1 MKFSSAVAL
10 RTVSEIKNSFIPFIR
25 VEAEELKADAVA
37 LKDALTIRFSK
48 DPVVMDKVLRSYTDW
63 SMDAH
68 TTLCAEDA
76 ERIHRRCQWVT
87 DAFYSRCAS
96 LAQRWGL
103 PSLDTGRGPDGTELP
118 SVFIVPNDP
127 QAESWTYVDH
137 KELEATRSERI
148 LSENAEIIRL
158 GKRTAKGLGA
168 FLGLFGLATG
178 LVAMIYL
185 ASWLGSIAA
194 LFAFGFA
201 IELFV

>member
-25 VEAEELKADAVA
+25 FEAEELKADAVA

-48 DPVVMDKVLRSYTDW
+48 DPVVMDKVVYSYTDW

-103 PSLDTGRGPDGTELP
+103 SSLDTGRGPDGAEF
-118 SVFIVPNDP
+118 VVPN
-127 QAESWTYVDH
+127 AGGAGGTFVDH
-137 KELEATRSERI
+137 KKLEATRSERI

-194 LFAFGFA
+194 LFAFGFV

>member
-25 VEAEELKADAVA
+25 VEAEEFKADAVA

-103 PSLDTGRGPDGTELP
+103 PSLDTGRYANGA
-118 SVFIVPNDP
+118 SFVVPNDP

-194 LFAFGFA
+194 LFAFGFV